1 MGLRKDGKGD
11 GASQSEEGSSNV
23 SQGMQKGH
31 QEIQTLLALQ
41 FWLKLVLVPHTHS
54 LRPSEVFSAQ
64 RYMGQEPQLESFQ

>member
-1 MGLRKDGKGD
+1 MGIRKDGKGD

-23 SQGMQKGH
+23 TKGCR
-31 QEIQTLLALQ
+31 EDTKIQTRPALQ